1 MERKTIHWIE
11 IIKLKIVCYNYII
24 GFIFMTAQHEVWE
37 RQRNFYWLRPKG
49 NYSAG
54 LMRHLGAVMH
64 CYHQREVHGPVI
76 KWTKGMKE
84 YFMHAVLH
92 WTLQQAALKI
102 ALCTT
107 TAIEDSVPETWQ
119 DYTHRNK
126 PFNCND
132 PQLCRWNTRNSVFS
146 THTTSYWGSN
156 NIEYVKEHCK
166 L

>member
-11 IIKLKIVCYNYII
+11 IIKLKIICYNYII

-102 ALCTT
+102 ALCTA
-107 TAIEDSVPETWQ
+107 TAIEDWCLKPDKIIHTEISLLTAMTPSFVAEIPEIL
-119 DYTHRNK
+119 
-126 PFNCND
+126 CS
-132 PQLCRWNTRNSVFS
+132 QLTRLLTGGPITSNT
-146 THTTSYWGSN
+146 
-156 NIEYVKEHCK
+156 
-166 L
+166 